1 MTGKLQLG
9 RSVQAG
15 GSPPESSLPTP
26 ANAPRNAA
34 PGEMADSIKKLIEF
48 FQTLD
53 RWDREAHGDES
64 L

>member
-1 MTGKLQLG
+1 
-9 RSVQAG
+9 
-15 GSPPESSLPTP
+15 
-26 ANAPRNAA
+26 
-34 PGEMADSIKKLIEF
+34 MADSIKKLIEF